1 MCVDDKSRNTSYN
14 KGDFTMK
21 IDPQGGKKTLLEIC
35 GSIILQ

>member
-21 IDPQGGKKTLLEIC
+21 IDPQGGKKDTT
-35 GSIILQ
+35 